1 MSETN
6 HQIVMQNE
14 NSTTDM
20 LILARLMK
28 FIFYGTA
35 RRKLILRKSLIGI
48 GVGTFLG
55 LALPFL
61 FEGILH
67 VLGFGAEGIVPGKV
81 NIYKLRGSMF
91 VFSIFKQE
99 ICFFHLF
106 CP

>member
-14 NSTTDM
+14 STSTNM
-20 LILARLMK
+20 LILASLMK

-35 RRKLILRKSLIGI
+35 RRKLILKKSLIGI

-67 VLGFGAEGIVPGKV
+67 VLAFGAEGIVPGKV
-81 NIYKLRGSMF
+81 NIYKLRGDN
-91 VFSIFKQE
+91 
-99 ICFFHLF
+99 
-106 CP
+106 